1 MNWSILQNRNEYERA
16 LQRIEAL
23 SQNPPALKSE
33 EGQELLLLG
42 FLTDQ
47 YEEKE
52 FPIQS
57 PDPIDAI
64 KVRMEQLGLSI
75 NDLLNVFGDRGTASK
90 VLNHQR
96 NLSLTMIRMLED
108 RLSLPASLLIQ
119 QASAKKYSIKN
130 KQKPLQLHES
140 RAGYRKRKKR

>member
-1 MNWSILQNRNEYERA
+1 MNWSILQNKNEYERA

-23 SQNPPALKSE
+23 SQNPPALKSD

-52 FPIQS
+52 FPIQN

-64 KVRMEQLGLSI
+64 KVRMEQLGLSVH
-75 NDLLNVFGDRGTASK
+75 DLLNIFGDRGTASK
-90 VLNHQR
+90 VLNRQR
-96 NLSLTMIRMLED
+96 NLSLAMIRMLEH

-119 QASAKKYSIKN
+119 TASAKRYSIK
-130 KQKPLQLHES
+130 KKEKSLQLHEP
-140 RAGYRKRKKR
+140 RAKYKKKG

>member
-23 SQNPPALKSE
+23 SQNPPILKSE

-42 FLTDQ
+42 FLADQ

-52 FPIQS
+52 FPLQS

-64 KVRMEQLGLSI
+64 KVRMEQLGLSV
-75 NDLLNVFGDRGTASK
+75 NDLLDVFGDRGTASK
-90 VLNHQR
+90 VLSRQR
-96 NLSLTMIRMLED
+96 NLSLAMIRMLED
-108 RLSLPASLLIQ
+108 RLSLSASLLIQ
-119 QASAKKYSIKN
+119 STTAKKYSTK
-130 KQKPLQLHES
+130 KKEKALQLHEP
-140 RAGYRKRKKR
+140 RTHYKRKKS